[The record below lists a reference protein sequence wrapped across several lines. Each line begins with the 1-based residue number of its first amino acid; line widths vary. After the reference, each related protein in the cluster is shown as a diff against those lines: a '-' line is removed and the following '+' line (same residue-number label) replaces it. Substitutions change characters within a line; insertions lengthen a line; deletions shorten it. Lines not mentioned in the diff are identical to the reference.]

1 MEATLSVYHYTH
13 KCYVYEK
20 PPACSAVVGSV
31 RDANNMLEYITHGIK
46 ICFLGFFF
54 FFFFFELYSEHK

>member
-31 RDANNMLEYITHGIK
+31 RDANNMLEYITHG
-46 ICFLGFFF
+46 FFF